1 MLTITK
7 CYPGVTYLWVIFS
20 IFAEVFQKMFRK
32 MTAYQSPFQFGTLA
46 TEENFI
52 DRVEDR
58 AMLKQMLASHINV
71 MLISPR
77 RWCKSSLVKKA
88 MGELSAEDKNVRICY
103 IDAFSIGSEAEFY
116 RTFASQVIA
125 CASSKMERWIE
136 DAKTFLTGVVPQIVV
151 NDQITDFVAFD
162 MKFVPQERDK
172 MTILQLPEILAREK
186 GVKII
191 VCIDE
196 FQQLANLPEYKNMEG
211 KMRSV
216 WQQQQ
221 LTSYCLYGS
230 KRNMMLNIFNNS
242 NSPFYRF
249 GQVIFMQKIAK
260 EHWIPFIQSSFEKTG
275 KSISK
280 ELAERICDTV
290 ACHSWYLQQLCYF
303 IWSFTASEVTEEVFS
318 LGLKQVLNINTP
330 MFQNDTES
338 LSSTQIE
345 MLKAIAHGEQHFSS
359 QAVKQIYNLG
369 NPNTIVKNKKTLQ
382 NKDIIEKEKE
392 NFAFVDPIYR
402 LWFKQEYC

>member
-1 MLTITK
+1 MTT
-7 CYPGVTYLWVIFS
+7 
-20 IFAEVFQKMFRK
+20 FR
-32 MTAYQSPFQFGTLA
+32 SPFQFGTLA
-46 TEENFI
+46 TENNFI

-58 AMLKQMLASHINV
+58 KLLKQLLSSHINV

-77 RWCKSSLVKKA
+77 RWGKSSLVKKA
-88 MGELSAEDKNVRICY
+88 MSELVVEDKNVRVCY

-136 DAKTFLTGVVPQIVV
+136 DAKKFLMGVVPQVV
-151 NDQITDFVAFD
+151 LNDQVTDFAAFD
-162 MKFVPQERDK
+162 LKFVPQEKDK
-172 MTILQLPEILAREK
+172 MTILQLPEMLAKEK
-186 GVKII
+186 GIRIV

-196 FQQLANLPEYKNMEG
+196 FQQLANLPAYSDMEG

-249 GQVIFMQKIAK
+249 GQVIFMNKIAK
-260 EHWIPFIQSSFEKTG
+260 EHWMPFIISAFENTG
-275 KSISK
+275 KSISTDFV
-280 ELAERICDTV
+280 ERICDIV

-303 IWSFTASEVTEEVFS
+303 IWSYTATEVTEEVFE
-318 LGLKQVLNINTP
+318 LGLKQVMNINTP

-345 MLKAIAHGEQHFSS
+345 MLKAIANGEQHFSS
-359 QAVKQIYNLG
+359 QAVKQIYSLG
-369 NPNTIVKNKKTLQ
+369 NPNTIVKNKRVLQ
-382 NKDIIEKEKE
+382 NKDIVEMQKNE
-392 NFAFVDPIYR
+392 FVFVDPIYQ
-402 LWFKQEYC
+402 LWFKEEYCK

>member
-1 MLTITK
+1 MAK
-7 CYPGVTYLWVIFS
+7 YL
-20 IFAEVFQKMFRK
+20 
-32 MTAYQSPFQFGTLA
+32 SPFQFGTLA
-46 TEENFI
+46 TNENFI
-52 DRVEDR
+52 DRQEDR
-58 AMLKQMLASHINV
+58 ALLKQLLSSHINV

-77 RWCKSSLVKKA
+77 RWGKSSLVKRA
-88 MGELSAEDKNVRICY
+88 MSELAGEDNNVRICY
-103 IDAFSIGSEAEFY
+103 IDAFSIGSESEFY

-136 DAKTFLTGVVPQIVV
+136 DAKKFLTGVIPQVV
-151 NDQITDFVAFD
+151 VSDQVTDFMAFD
-162 MKFVPQERDK
+162 LKFVPQERDK
-172 MTILQLPEILAREK
+172 MTILQLPELLAKEK
-186 GVKII
+186 GIRII

-196 FQQLANLPEYKNMEG
+196 FQQLANLPEYKDMEG

-260 EHWIPFIQSSFEKTG
+260 EHWIPFILSSFEKTG
-275 KSISK
+275 KSISA
-280 ELAERICDTV
+280 EMAERICDSV

-303 IWSFTASEVTEEVFS
+303 IWSFTVSEVTEDIYH
-318 LGLKQVLNINTP
+318 LGLKQVLKINTP
-330 MFQNDTES
+330 MFQNDTEN

-345 MLKAIAHGEQHFSS
+345 MLKAIANGEQHFSS

-369 NPNTIVKNKKTLQ
+369 NPNTIVKNRKTLQ
-382 NKDIIEKEKE
+382 NKDIIEKQ
-392 NFAFVDPIYR
+392 NDAFVFVDPIYR
-402 LWFKQEYC
+402 LWFKEEYCR

>member
-1 MLTITK
+1 MTT
-7 CYPGVTYLWVIFS
+7 
-20 IFAEVFQKMFRK
+20 FR
-32 MTAYQSPFQFGTLA
+32 SPFQFGTLA
-46 TEENFI
+46 TENNFI

-58 AMLKQMLASHINV
+58 KLLKQLLSSHINV

-77 RWCKSSLVKKA
+77 RWGKSSLVKKA
-88 MGELSAEDKNVRICY
+88 MSELVVEDKNVRVCY

-136 DAKTFLTGVVPQIVV
+136 DAKKFLMGVVPQVV
-151 NDQITDFVAFD
+151 LNDQVTDFAAFD
-162 MKFVPQERDK
+162 LKFVPQEKDK
-172 MTILQLPEILAREK
+172 MTILQLPEMLAKEK
-186 GVKII
+186 GIRIV

-196 FQQLANLPEYKNMEG
+196 FQQLANLPEYSDMEG

-249 GQVIFMQKIAK
+249 GQVIFMNKIAK
-260 EHWIPFIQSSFEKTG
+260 EHWMPFIISAFENTG
-275 KSISK
+275 KSISTDFV
-280 ELAERICDTV
+280 ERICDIV

-303 IWSFTASEVTEEVFS
+303 IWSYTATEVTEEVFE
-318 LGLKQVLNINTP
+318 LGLKQVMNINTP

-345 MLKAIAHGEQHFSS
+345 MLKAIANGEQHFSS
-359 QAVKQIYNLG
+359 QAVKQIYSLG
-369 NPNTIVKNKKTLQ
+369 NPNTIVKNKRVLQ
-382 NKDIIEKEKE
+382 NKDIVEMQKNE
-392 NFAFVDPIYR
+392 FVFVDPIYQ
-402 LWFKQEYC
+402 LWFKEEYCK

>member
-1 MLTITK
+1 MTT
-7 CYPGVTYLWVIFS
+7 
-20 IFAEVFQKMFRK
+20 FR
-32 MTAYQSPFQFGTLA
+32 SPFQFGTLA
-46 TEENFI
+46 TEDNFI

-58 AMLKQMLASHINV
+58 KLLKQLLSSHINV

-77 RWCKSSLVKKA
+77 RWGKSSLVKKA
-88 MGELSAEDKNVRICY
+88 MSELVVEDKNVRVCY

-136 DAKTFLTGVVPQIVV
+136 DAKKFLMGVVPQVV
-151 NDQITDFVAFD
+151 LNDQVTDFAAFD
-162 MKFVPQERDK
+162 LKFVPQERDK
-172 MTILQLPEILAREK
+172 MTILQLPEMLAKEK
-186 GVKII
+186 GIRIV

-196 FQQLANLPEYKNMEG
+196 FQQLANLPEYSDMEG

-249 GQVIFMQKIAK
+249 GQVIFMNKIAK
-260 EHWIPFIQSSFEKTG
+260 EHWMPFIVSAFENTG
-275 KSISK
+275 KSISTGFV
-280 ELAERICDTV
+280 ERICDIV

-303 IWSFTASEVTEEVFS
+303 IWSYTATEVTEEVFE
-318 LGLKQVLNINTP
+318 LGLKQVMNINTP

-345 MLKAIAHGEQHFSS
+345 MLKAIANGEQHFSS
-359 QAVKQIYNLG
+359 QAVKQIYSLG
-369 NPNTIVKNKKTLQ
+369 NPNTIVKNKRALQ
-382 NKDIIEKEKE
+382 NKDIVEMQKNE
-392 NFAFVDPIYR
+392 FVFVDPIYQ
-402 LWFKQEYC
+402 LWFKEEYCK

>member
-1 MLTITK
+1 
-7 CYPGVTYLWVIFS
+7 
-20 IFAEVFQKMFRK
+20 

-46 TEENFI
+46 TNENFI
-52 DRVEDR
+52 DRQEDR
-58 AMLKQMLASHINV
+58 ALLKQLLSSHINV

-77 RWCKSSLVKKA
+77 RWGKSSLVKKA
-88 MGELSAEDKNVRICY
+88 MGELVEEDKSVRVCY

-136 DAKTFLTGVVPQIVV
+136 DAKKFLTGVIPQVV
-151 NDQITDFVAFD
+151 LNDQVTDFMAFD
-162 MKFVPQERDK
+162 LKFVPQERDK
-172 MTILQLPEILAREK
+172 MTILQLTEMLAKEK
-186 GVKII
+186 NIKIF

-196 FQQLANLPEYKNMEG
+196 FQQLANLPEYKDMEG

-260 EHWIPFIQSSFEKTG
+260 EHWIPFIQQSFEKTG
-275 KSISK
+275 KTIST
-280 ELAERICDTV
+280 ELAQRICDTV
-290 ACHSWYLQQLCYF
+290 SCHSWYLQQLCYF
-303 IWSFTASEVTEEVFS
+303 IWSFTSSEVTEDIFN

-330 MFQNDTES
+330 MFQNDTEN
-338 LSSTQIE
+338 LSPTQIE
-345 MLKAIAHGEQHFSS
+345 MLKAIADGEQHFSS

-382 NKDIIEKEKE
+382 NKDIIEKDREC
-392 NFAFVDPIYR
+392 FTFVDPIYR
-402 LWFKQEYC
+402 LWFKGEYC

>member
-1 MLTITK
+1 MTT
-7 CYPGVTYLWVIFS
+7 
-20 IFAEVFQKMFRK
+20 FR
-32 MTAYQSPFQFGTLA
+32 SPFQFGTLA
-46 TEENFI
+46 TEDNFI

-58 AMLKQMLASHINV
+58 KLLKQLLSSHINV

-77 RWCKSSLVKKA
+77 RWGKSSLVKKA
-88 MGELSAEDKNVRICY
+88 MSELVVEDKNVRVCY

-136 DAKTFLTGVVPQIVV
+136 DAKKFLMGVVPQVV
-151 NDQITDFVAFD
+151 LNDQVTDFAAFD
-162 MKFVPQERDK
+162 LKFVPQEKDK
-172 MTILQLPEILAREK
+172 MTILQLPEMLAKEK
-186 GVKII
+186 EIRIV

-196 FQQLANLPEYKNMEG
+196 FQQLANLPEYSDMEG

-249 GQVIFMQKIAK
+249 GQVIFMNKIAK
-260 EHWIPFIQSSFEKTG
+260 EHWMPFIVSAFENTG
-275 KSISK
+275 KSISTDFV
-280 ELAERICDTV
+280 ERICDIV

-303 IWSFTASEVTEEVFS
+303 IWSYTATEVTEEVFE
-318 LGLKQVLNINTP
+318 LGLKQVMNINTP
-330 MFQNDTES
+330 MFQNDTEN

-345 MLKAIAHGEQHFSS
+345 MLKAIANGEQHFSS
-359 QAVKQIYNLG
+359 QAVKQIYSLG
-369 NPNTIVKNKKTLQ
+369 NPNTIVKNKRTLQ
-382 NKDIIEKEKE
+382 NKDIVEMQKNE
-392 NFAFVDPIYR
+392 FVFVDPIYQ
-402 LWFKQEYC
+402 LWFKEEYCK

>member
-1 MLTITK
+1 MAK
-7 CYPGVTYLWVIFS
+7 YL
-20 IFAEVFQKMFRK
+20 
-32 MTAYQSPFQFGTLA
+32 SPFQFGTLA
-46 TEENFI
+46 TNENFI
-52 DRVEDR
+52 DRQEDR
-58 AMLKQMLASHINV
+58 ALLKQLLSSHINV

-77 RWCKSSLVKKA
+77 RWGKSSLVKRA
-88 MGELSAEDKNVRICY
+88 MSELADEDNNVRICY
-103 IDAFSIGSEAEFY
+103 IDAFSIGSESEFY

-136 DAKTFLTGVVPQIVV
+136 DAKKFLTGVIPQVV
-151 NDQITDFVAFD
+151 INDQVTDFMAFD
-162 MKFVPQERDK
+162 LKFVPQERDK
-172 MTILQLPEILAREK
+172 MAILQLPELLAKEK
-186 GVKII
+186 GIRII

-196 FQQLANLPEYKNMEG
+196 FQQLANLPEYKDMEG

-260 EHWIPFIQSSFEKTG
+260 EHWIPFILSSFAKTG
-275 KSISK
+275 KSIS
-280 ELAERICDTV
+280 EEMAERICDAV
-290 ACHSWYLQQLCYF
+290 VCHSWYLQQLCYF
-303 IWSFTASEVTEEVFS
+303 IWSFTVSEVTEDIYQ

-330 MFQNDTES
+330 MFQNDTEN

-345 MLKAIAHGEQHFSS
+345 MLKAIANGEQHFSS

-369 NPNTIVKNKKTLQ
+369 NPNTIVKNRKTLQ
-382 NKDIIEKEKE
+382 NKDIIEKQ
-392 NFAFVDPIYR
+392 NDAFGFVDPIYR
-402 LWFKQEYC
+402 LWFKEEYCR

>member
-1 MLTITK
+1 M
-7 CYPGVTYLWVIFS
+7 
-20 IFAEVFQKMFRK
+20 AVF
-32 MTAYQSPFQFGTLA
+32 QSPFQFGTLA

-52 DRVEDR
+52 DRTEDR
-58 AMLKQMLASHINV
+58 ALLKQLLASHINV

-77 RWCKSSLVKKA
+77 RWGKSSLVKKA
-88 MGELSAEDKNVRICY
+88 MTELSEEDKEVRICY

-125 CASSKMERWIE
+125 CASSK
-136 DAKTFLTGVVPQIVV
+136 
-151 NDQITDFVAFD
+151 
-162 MKFVPQERDK
+162 FVPQERDK
-172 MTILQLPEILAREK
+172 MAILQLPELLAKEK
-186 GVKII
+186 GIRII

-196 FQQLANLPEYKNMEG
+196 FQQLANLPEYKDMEG

-260 EHWIPFIQSSFEKTG
+260 EHWIPFILSSFEKTG
-275 KSISK
+275 KRIS
-280 ELAERICDTV
+280 ESFASRICDV
-290 ACHSWYLQQLCYF
+290 VECHSWYLQQLCYF
-303 IWSFTASEVTEEVFS
+303 IWSFTVSEVTEEVFS

-330 MFQNDTES
+330 MFQNDTEN

-345 MLKAIAHGEQHFSS
+345 MLKAIADGEQHFSA
-359 QAVKQIYNLG
+359 QAVKQVYNLG
-369 NPNTIVKNKKTLQ
+369 NPNTIVKNKKILQ
-382 NKDIIEKEKE
+382 NKDIIEKQKAD
-392 NFAFVDPIYR
+392 FVFVDPIYR
-402 LWFKQEYC
+402 LWFQEEYC